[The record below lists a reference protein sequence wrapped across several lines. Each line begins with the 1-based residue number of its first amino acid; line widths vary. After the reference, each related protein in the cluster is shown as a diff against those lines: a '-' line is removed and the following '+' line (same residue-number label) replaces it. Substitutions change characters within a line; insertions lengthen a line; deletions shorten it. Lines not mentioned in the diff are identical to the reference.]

1 MMWKQTDKQTGQDI
15 TMTIIVLTIMCMTE
29 AMTNI
34 FAGDNDGA

>member
-1 MMWKQTDKQTGQDI
+1 MMWKRTDKQTGQDI
-15 TMTIIVLTIMCMTE
+15 TMTVVLTIMCIME